1 MLLESLLTY
10 FLSFLLRQYHSHAP
24 LRGCP
29 LQEKLLSSFGIW
41 ERRLRSVDTNALH
54 SETVRLEI
62 NPRRIAEE
70 EGKQKT
76 WKN

>member
-41 ERRLRSVDTNALH
+41 ERRLRSVVD
-54 SETVRLEI
+54 
-62 NPRRIAEE
+62 PRKIGEEE

-76 WKN
+76 